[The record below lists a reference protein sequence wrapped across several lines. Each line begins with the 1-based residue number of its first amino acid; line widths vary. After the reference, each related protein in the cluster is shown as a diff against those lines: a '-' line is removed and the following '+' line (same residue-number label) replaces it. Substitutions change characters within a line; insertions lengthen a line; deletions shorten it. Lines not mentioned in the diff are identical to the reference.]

1 MNFSRG
7 YLASLCALL
16 CASVQFGHLASHA
29 AYGAAADEFG
39 AQRERMVSEQI
50 QARGVRDRRVLAAMR
65 QTLRHLFVGETQRPF
80 AYDDRPLLIG
90 GGQTISQP
98 YIVARMTE
106 LARPQP
112 SDRVL
117 EIGTGSGYQAAVLS
131 PLVAE
136 VYSIE
141 IDPELAAAAR
151 RRLRELGY
159 RNITVRAGDGY
170 LGWPESAPFDII
182 VVTAAPDH
190 VPQPLLEQLKPGGRL
205 VLPVGHAA
213 ATQELRLI
221 EKNQD
226 GKLRTS
232 NIIPVRFVPLRRLDR
247 AGGS

>member
-7 YLASLCALL
+7 HLASFCALL
-16 CASVQFGHLASHA
+16 CASVQLGHVAPNA
-29 AYGAAADEFG
+29 AHGAANALAAE
-39 AQRERMVSEQI
+39 RERMVSEQI

-65 QTLRHLFVGETQRPF
+65 QTPRHLFVGETQRPF
-80 AYDDRPLLIG
+80 AYDDMPLPIG

-106 LARPQP
+106 LVRPQS

-117 EIGTGSGYQAAVLS
+117 EVGTGSGYQAAVLS

-141 IDPELAAAAR
+141 IDSELADAAR
-151 RRLRELGY
+151 RRLHELDY
-159 RNITVRAGDGY
+159 RNVTVRTGDGY

-205 VLPVGHAA
+205 VLPVGPTD

-221 EKNQD
+221 EKRQD
-226 GKLRTS
+226 GKLRVS

-247 AGGS
+247 TGRS